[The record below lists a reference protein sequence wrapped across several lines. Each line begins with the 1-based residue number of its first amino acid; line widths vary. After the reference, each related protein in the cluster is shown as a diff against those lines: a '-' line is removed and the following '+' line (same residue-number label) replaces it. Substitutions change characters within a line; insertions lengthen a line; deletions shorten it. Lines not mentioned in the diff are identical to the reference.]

1 MELNNWKYG
10 QFRAGDLNINVID
23 FRIRSRKERVVETP
37 AAEAQDME
45 DIKNIQFYLGNI
57 YSISGS
63 DLI

>member
-1 MELNNWKYG
+1 M
-10 QFRAGDLNINVID
+10 NINVID
-23 FRIRSRKERVVETP
+23 FRIRSRKERVAETP